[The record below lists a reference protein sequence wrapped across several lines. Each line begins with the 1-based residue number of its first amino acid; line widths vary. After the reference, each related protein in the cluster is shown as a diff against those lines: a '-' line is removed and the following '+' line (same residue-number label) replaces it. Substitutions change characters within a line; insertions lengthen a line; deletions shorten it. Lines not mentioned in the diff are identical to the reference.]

1 MCLKS
6 PHPKPGQREGPSID
20 TITLMSQVFLL
31 MVAFTPVGK
40 FIWATNVCKV
50 KVHLAF
56 QEVKVHQNHGMCY
69 SPPVQK
75 ALLCSVCT
83 GRKRKA
89 LRTESRGLFKYLFCR
104 HLFLAHGMLSRIVQ
118 VSNTHTE
125 DGCSPTQIL
134 PHHCSSHMPDKLHRL
149 PVLTKWWRQTIQEW
163 DCHLYTE

>member
-89 LRTESRGLFKYLFCR
+89 LRTESRGLFNIFVLQALIPGPWHVKQDCSGIKHSHR
-104 HLFLAHGMLSRIVQ
+104 GWML
-118 VSNTHTE
+118 THT
-125 DGCSPTQIL
+125 DFT
-134 PHHCSSHMPDKLHRL
+134 SSLQ
-149 PVLTKWWRQTIQEW
+149 LTHARQAS
-163 DCHLYTE
+163 